1 MILGQS
7 DVVQTRDDPV
17 TIECLRHLVRSQLIN
32 TVVVRKYLFVIYVPA
47 VVQCP
52 GATFLLPDP

>member
-1 MILGQS
+1 MIPEQS

-17 TIECLRHLVRSQLIN
+17 TIERLRHSERSQLIN
-32 TVVVRKYLFVIYVPA
+32 TVVVRRYLLVICVPA

-52 GATFLLPDP
+52 SATFLLPDP